1 MKVAVVAIGDEIL
14 AGDTLNTNANWLA
27 GRLGAR
33 GVRVERMTVIPD
45 RIDEI
50 AAVVGEYAERYDAV
64 LTTGGLGPTHDDL
77 TMEGVAAAFGIEV
90 EENEEALRWLTEEGG
105 YARDDLTTGTAD
117 LPADARPL
125 HNDAGVA
132 PGAVVENVYVLP
144 GVPSEMEAMFE
155 SIEAEFEGEA
165 TYSRSVVTS
174 EPESGLLDRI
184 EEVRERFDVAIGS
197 YPSET
202 VRLKVSGT
210 DEAAVEAAVD
220 WLVERVDVVEEPEE

>member
-1 MKVAVVAIGDEIL
+1 MKVAIVAIGDEIL

-27 GRLGAR
+27 ARLDER

-50 AAVVGEYAERYDAV
+50 AAAVGEYADRYDAV

-77 TMEGVAAAFGIEV
+77 TMEGVAAAFDRGV
-90 EENEEALRWLTEEGG
+90 AENEAVLRWLSEEGG
-105 YARDDLTTGTAD
+105 YAREELTAGTAD
-117 LPADARPL
+117 IPAGARPL
-125 HNDAGVA
+125 HNSAGVA

-144 GVPSEMEAMFE
+144 GVPSEMKAMFE
-155 SIEAEFEGEA
+155 SIEAEFAGEA
-165 TYSRSVVTS
+165 TYSRSVETT

-202 VRLKVSGT
+202 VRLKVTGP
-210 DEAAVEAAVD
+210 DEAEVEAALD
-220 WLVERVDVVEEPEE
+220 WLTERVEVVEPE

>member
-27 GRLGAR
+27 IRLGAR
-33 GVRVERMTVIPD
+33 GVGIERMTVIPD

-50 AAVVGEYAERYDAV
+50 AAVVREYAEAYDAV

-77 TMEGVAAAFGIEV
+77 TMEGVAAAFDLGT
-90 EENEEALRWLTEEGG
+90 EENEEALRWLVEEGG
-105 YARDDLTTGTAD
+105 YASDDLTTGTAD
-117 LPADARPL
+117 IPTGARPL
-125 HNDAGVA
+125 HNEVGVA

-144 GVPSEMEAMFE
+144 GVPAEMKAMFE
-155 SIEAEFEGEA
+155 AIEDEFEGEA
-165 TYSRSVVTS
+165 SYTRSVETS

-184 EEVRERFDVAIGS
+184 EEVRARFDVAIGS

-210 DEAAVEAAVD
+210 DEAEVESAYD
-220 WLVERVDVVEEPEE
+220 WLVERVDAVDSEG